1 MAAGNTP
8 ASLGPLGAGALGAQ
22 WRGGGQARL
31 EAGGGRGAGAGR
43 EWEAGVSQRLGTRV
57 GEKQSQQFPREEAA
71 FPLPPPGLQAG
82 SWPVGPAGPLL
93 AGVPAQLRSSEGSL
107 ARPCLPAFLP
117 LTTLAPTFSCCLP
130 CLSTTRGNGAL
141 GDCWQQP
148 GGRSRCLQLGP
159 GRPQTSE
166 QMDRKPAGGFLP
178 AQEVLAG
185 PAELPE
191 VPEGPGE
198 GQKEEGG
205 LPSHASPQAG
215 SAAKEELVYSQER
228 RLPASREKGFFIG
241 AWRAGERELAG
252 ASESEP
258 HGQHFPTR
266 SPVASPLLPQPD
278 PWDRNL
284 AKP

>member
-1 MAAGNTP
+1 M
-8 ASLGPLGAGALGAQ
+8 
-22 WRGGGQARL
+22 
-31 EAGGGRGAGAGR
+31 
-43 EWEAGVSQRLGTRV
+43 
-57 GEKQSQQFPREEAA
+57 
-71 FPLPPPGLQAG
+71 
-82 SWPVGPAGPLL
+82 
-93 AGVPAQLRSSEGSL
+93 
-107 ARPCLPAFLP
+107 
-117 LTTLAPTFSCCLP
+117 
-130 CLSTTRGNGAL
+130 
-141 GDCWQQP
+141 
-148 GGRSRCLQLGP
+148 QLGP